1 MTVFAPTPAP
11 ALWEPPYS
19 VAAGSSFTVVGSG
32 VAGDTITLY
41 DGSTVVG
48 TATVA
53 ANGSWT
59 ITLALAA
66 GRHLLVAKQ
75 TDPASHLVGSSSNLE
90 EVDAYALPPVASIT
104 TVTAGHG
111 WNPSFTVSGT
121 GVAGDLT
128 VRHLRRVDPDRLRG
142 GGRYGTWSASVH
154 LAPGAHALSTIQT
167 VGTFVTGPRS
177 APVAVSA

>member
-48 TATVA
+48 TTTVA

-66 GRHLLVAKQ
+66 GRHILVAKQ
-75 TDPASHLVGSSSNLE
+75 TDPASHLVGSSSNWE

-104 TVTAGHG
+104 AVTAGHWPG
-111 WNPSFTVSGT
+111 STFTVTGT
-121 GVAGDLT
+121 GVAGDT
-128 VRHLRRVDPDRLRG
+128 VTIYDGATPIASAVV
-142 GGRYGTWSASVH
+142 GRNGTWSASVR
-154 LAPGAHALSTIQT
+154 LAPGAHALSTTQT
-167 VGTFVTGPRS
+167 VLFVTGPRS